1 VLVCAGGVNLM
12 GDNINTIKKR
22 GFISCLFANIEI
34 YVKVSIPTCS
44 CLLDRM

>member
-1 VLVCAGGVNLM
+1 M